1 MTKKSKHVK
10 NTEKKDSRV
19 KRMENS
25 VSKKMQNSLDSRV
38 SSNKSIKKKNYNAVN
53 GHKTD
58 NLVERSLELSTWA
71 SQESSYIEKDTKSKK
86 IVSDVTVEDEL
97 SLRRT
102 IFDEIDEIVGDGA
115 KQNSKKQ
122 PLDKD
127 VSMRRRKVFLSSQH
141 KKRLL
146 IDGIFLLVAI
156 FIFSFLVSITPK
168 IYILGEDYLKIDYG
182 TTYSDLGASAKY
194 LNKDYTDQIKVE
206 GKVDTSKVG
215 TYTIL
220 YTLKFSSFRLEKK
233 RVVEV
238 VDRKA
243 PSLELIGDSQTKI
256 CPNGNYQDEGARAV
270 DEYDGDLTDQI
281 VVKKEKGKIIY
292 SVKDS
297 SLNETKVV
305 RELLE
310 IDEEAPVI
318 QLKGS
323 QTIYVDYKGK
333 YKEPGYEA
341 IDNCDGDLT
350 NQVSIS
356 GSVNVN
362 KLGTYKLTYAVTD
375 TSGKK
380 AEVQR
385 TVIVSNRTDPESGTL
400 KTGAI
405 YLTFDDG
412 PNAGTTDRILDILK
426 EEGVKATFFV
436 TCNGPDSLLKREYEE
451 GHSIALHTASHNYA
465 YLYKSEENYFADLKK
480 VFDRV
485 RDVTGYETKLIR
497 FPGGSSNTV
506 SKHYNQG
513 IMTRLTKEVLE
524 RGYRYYDWNV
534 DASDAWQCAKQ
545 NVGDKS
551 TCVYNNVTRNLSKS
565 RANVVL
571 MHDVKE
577 HTVQALRNI
586 IRYGKENG
594 YTFEVIDTGTK
605 MVMFKVNN

>member
-436 TCNGPDSLLKREYEE
+436 TCNGPDSLLKREYE
-451 GHSIALHTASHNYA
+451 
-465 YLYKSEENYFADLKK
+465 
-480 VFDRV
+480 
-485 RDVTGYETKLIR
+485 
-497 FPGGSSNTV
+497 
-506 SKHYNQG
+506 
-513 IMTRLTKEVLE
+513 
-524 RGYRYYDWNV
+524 
-534 DASDAWQCAKQ
+534 
-545 NVGDKS
+545 
-551 TCVYNNVTRNLSKS
+551 
-565 RANVVL
+565 
-571 MHDVKE
+571 
-577 HTVQALRNI
+577 
-586 IRYGKENG
+586 
-594 YTFEVIDTGTK
+594 
-605 MVMFKVNN
+605 